1 MSFFDSMKGAF
12 RTKPATVPISERI
25 EPTIDVE
32 AVKARSMGPM
42 NPRVGTL
49 IDTASG
55 LSRMASAVNF
65 DRAMTQSAVWACV
78 KILTESVASLP
89 LEMYRKNSKG
99 EREQVFDHPLIKL
112 LRNKPNKNQTH
123 VEFKE
128 TLMLNLL
135 SGNAY
140 IKKGYVAGEL
150 VALEVINSGSIQPK
164 LDDRGS
170 LIYVFNDPKKGK
182 QEWTAKEI
190 WHPKLFGNGLIGMS
204 PISYGSGAI
213 SIGLAADNKVVRI
226 MDNGAKP
233 TGALV
238 KGDGKPLTTAQRE
251 ALRTEMDGLING
263 EDSFLPVFEGG
274 LTFQS
279 ISLTPEDIELLETRR
294 YTVEDVCRFFGVPGV
309 LINDTSSSTTWGSG
323 IEQIVDG
330 FYKFGLRPYLER
342 IEESIR
348 LNLLDRTE
356 WDDYEFEFKVSD
368 LLRASFV
375 TRITAN
381 KDRIMSGQATINEV
395 RIEEGKRPIPGGD
408 NILAPVNYTT
418 LDRLISGQTAGVKNE
433 PSKNSDA

>member
-1 MSFFDSMKGAF
+1 MSFFEKMKGAF
-12 RTKPATVPISERI
+12 GSTATLPINQRI
-25 EPTIDVE
+25 EPTIDA
-32 AVKARSMGPM
+32 AVLNARSVGPQ
-42 NPRVGTL
+42 NPRIGAL

-89 LEMYRKNSKG
+89 IEMYKKNSKG
-99 EREQVFDHPLIKL
+99 EREQVFDHSLIKL
-112 LRNKPNKNQTH
+112 LRNKPNRNQTR
-123 VEFKE
+123 VEFIE

-150 VALEVINSGSIQPK
+150 VALEVINSGSVQPR

-182 QEWTAKEI
+182 QEWTNKEI
-190 WHPKLFGNGLIGMS
+190 WHPKLFGSGLVGMS

-213 SIGLAADNKVVRI
+213 GIGLAADNKIVRI

-233 TGALV
+233 TGALS
-238 KGDGKPLTTAQRE
+238 KTDGKSLTTAQRE
-251 ALRTEMDGLING
+251 ALRTEMNGLING
-263 EDSFLPVFEGG
+263 DESFLPVFEGG
-274 LTFQS
+274 LSFVP
-279 ISLTPEDIELLETRR
+279 ISLTPEDIELLETRK

-309 LINDTSSSTTWGSG
+309 LINDTSATTWGSG

-348 LNLLDRTE
+348 LNLLDRSE

-395 RIEEGKRPIPGGD
+395 RLEEGKPPTKGGD
-408 NILAPVNYTT
+408 SLLVPMNYTT
-418 LDRLISGQTAGVKNE
+418 LDRLISGKNAGVKNE
-433 PSKNSDA
+433 PSKNTDA